1 MENHNDWY
9 KDVVKEI
16 DKHKDTFSKRGYKK
30 YKLDLLLRM
39 AKRVAS
45 FSADCGECQNF
56 QGEIT
61 KLAKDLGNLV
71 QASKEERKSYF
82 KMINSILK
90 HLQKHH
96 ELITE
101 GENVA
106 IWIGIGIAIGSG
118 MSIVFG
124 VGSDNSGMG
133 MPIGAG
139 IGIAIGSAI
148 GSYLDAKAK
157 KEGRVI

>member
-9 KDVVKEI
+9 IDIVKEI
-16 DKHKDTFSKRGYKK
+16 GRHKDKFSKRDYKK

-45 FSADCGECQNF
+45 FSADCVECQNF

-61 KLAKDLGNLV
+61 KLAEDLGNLV

-82 KMINSILK
+82 KRISSILK
-90 HLQKHH
+90 HLQERHK
-96 ELITE
+96 LITE
-101 GENVA
+101 GENVGT
-106 IWIGIGIAIGSG
+106 WIGIGIAIGSG
-118 MSIVFG
+118 IG
-124 VGSDNSGMG
+124 VAIGAGSDN
-133 MPIGAG
+133 IGV
-139 IGIAIGSAI
+139 GIAIGVGIGIAI

-157 KEGRVI
+157 KEGKVL

>member
-1 MENHNDWY
+1 MEIHNDWY

-16 DKHKDTFSKRGYKK
+16 DKHKGRFSKRDYKK

-45 FSADCGECQNF
+45 FSTDCVECQNF

-61 KLAKDLGNLV
+61 KLVEDLGDLV
-71 QASKEERKSYF
+71 HSFKEKRKSHNQV
-82 KMINSILK
+82 INSIVK

-101 GENVA
+101 GKNLA
-106 IWIGIGIAIGSG
+106 IWIAIGSG
-118 MSIVFG
+118 MG
-124 VGSDNSGMG
+124 VAIGAGSDN
-133 MPIGAG
+133 IGV
-139 IGIAIGSAI
+139 GIAIGVGIGVAI
-148 GSYLDAKAK
+148 GSYMDAKAK
-157 KEGRVI
+157 KEDKVI

>member
-9 KDVVKEI
+9 IDIVKEI
-16 DKHKDTFSKRGYKK
+16 CRHKDKLSKRDYKK

-45 FSADCGECQNF
+45 FSADCVECKNF

-61 KLAKDLGNLV
+61 KLAEDLGNLV
-71 QASKEERKSYF
+71 QASKEERQSYF
-82 KMINSILK
+82 KIINSILK

-96 ELITE
+96 RMITE
-101 GENVA
+101 GENLA
-106 IWIGIGIAIGSG
+106 IWIAIGTAIGSG
-118 MSIVFG
+118 MGITYG
-124 VGSDNSGMG
+124 VGSDNIGMG
-133 MPIGAG
+133 LPIGAG

-148 GSYLDAKAK
+148 GSYMDAIAK
-157 KEGRVI
+157 KEGKVI

>member
-9 KDVVKEI
+9 IDIVKEI
-16 DKHKDTFSKRGYKK
+16 GRHKDKFSKRDYKK

-45 FSADCGECQNF
+45 FSADCVECQNF

-61 KLAKDLGNLV
+61 KLAEDLGNLV

-90 HLQKHH
+90 HLQERHK
-96 ELITE
+96 LITE
-101 GENVA
+101 GENVG
-106 IWIGIGIAIGSG
+106 IWIGIGIAIGLG
-118 MSIVFG
+118 MGIAFG
-124 VGSDNSGMG
+124 VGSDN
-133 MPIGAG
+133 IGVGIAIGVG
-139 IGIAIGSAI
+139 IGIAIGSCM
-148 GSYLDAKAK
+148 DAKAK
-157 KEGRVI
+157 KEGKVI

>member
-9 KDVVKEI
+9 IDIVKEI
-16 DKHKDTFSKRGYKK
+16 GRHKDKFSKRDYKK

-45 FSADCGECQNF
+45 FSADCVECQNF
-56 QGEIT
+56 QGEIK
-61 KLAKDLGNLV
+61 KLAEDLGNLV

-90 HLQKHH
+90 HLQERHK
-96 ELITE
+96 LITE
-101 GENVA
+101 GENFG
-106 IWIGIGIAIGSG
+106 IWTGIGIAIGGG
-118 MSIVFG
+118 MGIVFG
-124 VGSDNSGMG
+124 VGSDNIGIG
-133 MPIGAG
+133 IPIGAG

-148 GSYLDAKAK
+148 GSYMDAKAK
-157 KEGRVI
+157 KEGMVI

>member
-1 MENHNDWY
+1 MEIHNDWY

-16 DKHKDTFSKRGYKK
+16 DKHKDKFSKRDYKK
-30 YKLDLLLRM
+30 YKLDLLLRVT
-39 AKRVAS
+39 KRVAS

-56 QGEIT
+56 QGEIK
-61 KLAKDLGNLV
+61 KLAEGLGNSV
-71 QASKEERKSYF
+71 QSSKEKRKSHN
-82 KMINSILK
+82 KVINSIVK

-106 IWIGIGIAIGSG
+106 IWIS
-118 MSIVFG
+118 
-124 VGSDNSGMG
+124 
-133 MPIGAG
+133 IGAG
-139 IGIAIGSAI
+139 IGVAIGAGSDNIGVGIAIGVGIGIAI

-157 KEGRVI
+157 KEGKVI

>member
-9 KDVVKEI
+9 IDIVKEI
-16 DKHKDTFSKRGYKK
+16 GRHKDKFTKRDYKK

-45 FSADCGECQNF
+45 FSADCVECQNF

-61 KLAKDLGNLV
+61 KLAEDLGNLV

-90 HLQKHH
+90 HLRECHK
-96 ELITE
+96 LIDE
-101 GENVA
+101 GENVG
-106 IWIGIGIAIGSG
+106 IWIAIG
-118 MSIVFG
+118 I
-124 VGSDNSGMG
+124 
-133 MPIGAG
+133 PIGAG
-139 IGIAIGSAI
+139 IGVAIGAGSDNIGVGIAIGVGIGIAI

-157 KEGRVI
+157 KEGKVI